1 MTKLRTSSA
10 AALYRASIWPGI
22 FACKGLCRCPRV
34 DAYSSHFYPS
44 IDRDNL
50 SIDLIDYYIDY
61 YMKIVE
67 RIDCYRSEDVYI
79 YMEILK
85 KK

>member
-1 MTKLRTSSA
+1 MSA
-10 AALYRASIWPGI
+10 
-22 FACKGLCRCPRV
+22 CRCPRV

-50 SIDLIDYYIDY
+50 SINLIDYYIDY

-67 RIDCYRSEDVYI
+67 RIDCYRSDDVYI
-79 YMEILK
+79 YIYGDIKEKIMNIEDGL
-85 KK
+85 